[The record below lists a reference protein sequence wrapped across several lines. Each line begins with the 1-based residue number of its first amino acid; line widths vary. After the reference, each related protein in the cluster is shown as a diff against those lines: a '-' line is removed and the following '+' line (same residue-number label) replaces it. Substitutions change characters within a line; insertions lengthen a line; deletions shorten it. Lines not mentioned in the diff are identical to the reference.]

1 METSLRQIFH
11 CVRQAN
17 ERTSFPWSLIVLNL
31 LDSSAVVDV
40 VQSIELLIERRKILQ
55 LDCLSRSRL
64 VARLA
69 DTLPMS
75 LVYHQIFTYFL

>member
-1 METSLRQIFH
+1 MKGPAFLG
-11 CVRQAN
+11 
-17 ERTSFPWSLIVLNL
+17 LIVLNL

-55 LDCLSRSRL
+55 LDCLSRSRDL

-75 LVYHQIFTYFL
+75 IVYHQIFTYFL